1 MTTHQESDAAYSA
14 LATADPVMA
23 SIVFRVGEPDPF
35 EFPDDG
41 RTADDPFAGMVLH
54 ILSQQISMKV
64 AITLYDRLSHTLGG
78 TPTAEHLLR
87 MSPDELRALGTSHAK
102 AKYLLDLAARV
113 VGGDL
118 VFSELNGLSDDEA
131 TAVLTQV
138 KGVGPWSAEMF
149 LIHQLMRPDVLPAGD
164 LGIRLAVQRAYSL
177 DVTPTI
183 AEVRERGEV
192 WRPHRTYAA
201 ALLWRSL
208 KAL

>member
-1 MTTHQESDAAYSA
+1 MTTHQENDAAYSA

-23 SIVFRVGEPDPF
+23 SIVSRVGEPDPF

-102 AKYLLDLAARV
+102 ARYLLDLAARV

-118 VFSELNGLSDDEA
+118 VFSELNGLSDDKA

-149 LIHQLMRPDVLPAGD
+149 LIHQLTRPDVLPAGD

>member
-1 MTTHQESDAAYSA
+1 MNTHQENDAAYLA

-23 SIVFRVGEPDPF
+23 SLVLRVGKPDPF

-41 RTADDPFAGMVLH
+41 RTAHDPFAGMVLH

-78 TPTAEHLLR
+78 TPSAEHLLR
-87 MSPDELRALGTSHAK
+87 MSPEELRTLGASHAK
-102 AKYLLDLAARV
+102 AKYLLDLSARV

-192 WRPHRTYAA
+192 WRPLRTYAA